1 MALTREQ
8 ISEATGF
15 DQGDMFA
22 DEIEVLDYFTH
33 ENICWMFGACP
44 YLTETLDEMAE
55 TVIGNHWHCAWE
67 LKLKE

>member
-22 DEIEVLDYFTH
+22 DEIEVLGYFTH
-33 ENICWMFGACP
+33 ENIKQMFGVCP
-44 YLTETLDEMAE
+44 YLTETLHEMAE
-55 TVIGNHWHCAWE
+55 TVIDNHWHCAWE
-67 LKLKE
+67 RRV